1 MSRHERRAELS
12 RERALSRDSRSAYRD
27 RRRQRRKRRRRVFAK
42 VVKTAGLLWVATFA
56 IVAGMIATGHLFGPR
71 GVEGLLALPIVLT
84 LTWAAILFFSLRSK
98 PSTET
103 IVVGDVAQLP
113 ARTEEWLEGQRR
125 ALPAAAREQLDS
137 IVLQLEAL
145 TPQLATLDPQLP
157 AAQELR
163 RLLGEELPELVRG
176 YQKVPR
182 ALQQQPLDG
191 GASPDRQLSEGL
203 NTVGAALGRLHE
215 RLAADDLRALAT
227 QQRYLE
233 MKYKRD
239 GELE

>member
-12 RERALSRDSRSAYRD
+12 REREAWRDSRSAYRD
-27 RRRQRRKRRRRVFAK
+27 RRRQRRKRRRRVFVK
-42 VVKTAGLLWVATFA
+42 VAKTAGVLWVATFA
-56 IVAGMIATGHLFGPR
+56 IVVGMIASGHLLGPS
-71 GVEGLLALPIVLT
+71 GVEGLLVLPIVLI
-84 LTWAAILFFSLRSK
+84 LTWAAIIFLSLRSK
-98 PSTET
+98 PLPEV
-103 IVVGDVAQLP
+103 IVSVDVAQLP
-113 ARTEEWLEGQRR
+113 ARTGEWLEGQRR

-145 TPQLATLDPQLP
+145 APQLATLDPKLP
-157 AAQELR
+157 AALEIR

-182 ALQQQPLDG
+182 ALQQQPRDG
-191 GASPDRQLSEGL
+191 GPSPDRQLIDGL
-203 NTVGAALGRLHE
+203 TTVGDAIGRMHE

-239 GELE
+239 GELD